1 MSYVL
6 GIDIGVG
13 TVKAA
18 VCRRATDPGGPAWG
32 PAQPISLGARSPVV
46 ASALRMT
53 ADGAVVPAEAG
64 QFPADAVGGYLHRI
78 GDPLPMYFGGG
89 YFPAHGLTAAMARW
103 VVDRVW
109 EIMGEPPARV
119 AVAHPSGWGAGR
131 LGLLQAGLAEA
142 DLMGCVLVTRA
153 RAVVECHQAAGRA
166 PAAGGL
172 LGVYRLGGSTAEISL
187 VAPQQ
192 PGRMELLASAE
203 LSDVGGFE
211 VDGLSPADARALL
224 RPTID
229 LAAALVRS
237 RGYGTEDLS
246 AVLIAGVDGA
256 VCTYV
261 SDLLTGVFPAPVVR
275 DPQPRMTV
283 AIGAAL
289 AGRPPVPPHDPAVAG
304 PTDAFA
310 VLPAVSP
317 PQIAPPRPPMNR
329 VAVRAD
335 AR

>member
-1 MSYVL
+1 WAPPVHR
-6 GIDIGVG
+6 V
-13 TVKAA
+13 
-18 VCRRATDPGGPAWG
+18 RAG
-32 PAQPISLGARSPVV
+32 R
-46 ASALRMT
+46 
-53 ADGAVVPAEAG
+53 
-64 QFPADAVGGYLHRI
+64 
-78 GDPLPMYFGGG
+78 
-89 YFPAHGLTAAMARW
+89 
-103 VVDRVW
+103 
-109 EIMGEPPARV
+109 EPPAPGR
-119 AVAHPSGWGAGR
+119 APSGP
-131 LGLLQAGLAEA
+131 L
-142 DLMGCVLVTRA
+142 
-153 RAVVECHQAAGRA
+153 ECHQAAGRA

-229 LAAALVRS
+229 LTAALVRS
-237 RGYGTEDLS
+237 RGYGTDDLS

-261 SDLLTGVFPAPVVR
+261 SDLLTRVFAAPVVR

-283 AIGAAL
+283 AMGAAL